1 MDEFF
6 ASINA
11 SFSPASLRIR
21 KWKNSH
27 ATRTDHLHANAAM
40 MDVRSEKKDRRAVD
54 IHGPAQRSATP
65 YRSGMHYLCFR
76 RSRKPAETGRSIY
89 LRDVNVVDAR
99 AAHSL
104 AFSLSFMLLSLS
116 RFRIALPQVVGPVRV
131 IQGISAE
138 TDVGVDRRVSFSH
151 PSRGPTICH
160 GGAPPDPFPPP
171 NVFGERRQPIRS
183 RLINHAIN

>member
-1 MDEFF
+1 MHRLDKCIIFSCLPSHPEMEEFPCDEHR
-6 ASINA
+6 S
-11 SFSPASLRIR
+11 SPRECC
-21 KWKNSH
+21 
-27 ATRTDHLHANAAM
+27 D
-40 MDVRSEKKDRRAVD
+40 DGCPFGGEKKNRGAVD

-89 LRDVNVVDAR
+89 LRDVSVDDAR

-104 AFSLSFMLLSLS
+104 ALSLSFMSLSLS
-116 RFRIALPQVVGPVRV
+116 RFRIALPQAVGPARV

-160 GGAPPDPFPPP
+160 SGATPDPFPPP
-171 NVFGERRQPIRS
+171 NVFGERRQPMRS

>member
-1 MDEFF
+1 MHHFL
-6 ASINA
+6 
-11 SFSPASLRIR
+11 PAALRIR
-21 KWKNSH
+21 KWKDSH
-27 ATRTDHLHANAAM
+27 ATRTDHLYVNAAM
-40 MDVRSEKKDRRAVD
+40 MDVRSEKKKIRRAVN
-54 IHGPAQRSATP
+54 IHGPARRSATP

-89 LRDVNVVDAR
+89 LRDVSVDDAR

-104 AFSLSFMLLSLS
+104 ALSLSFMLLSLS

-138 TDVGVDRRVSFSH
+138 TDVGVDRRVPFSH

-160 GGAPPDPFPPP
+160 SGAPPDPFPPP
-171 NVFGERRQPIRS
+171 NVFGERRQPMRS